1 MYKIKPTT
9 RPQTRRVVRVG
20 RACGARAFGSTF
32 AVRHLLRFFPQDFA
46 RKTHLGPRD
55 TPHHHTT
62 SSSPRCG
69 VTRRRLTGF
78 LSPADGF
85 TSHGGNLQIT
95 RESAQHNRACTTAS
109 LPLLLAGVRSVRAG
123 GDGSLVRR
131 TRTRSE
137 NSRFVPRARANP
149 VELKFALWKKTRL
162 SLQFSICLRWRGVP
176 HTTHSTH
183 THIPTCPLQGDPLLT
198 LSRGKC
204 VFFPLVPVRPRIGQ
218 VYNWAHGVV
227 VPHPLRMRKAP
238 GSNPG
243 VSISAA

>member
-1 MYKIKPTT
+1 M
-9 RPQTRRVVRVG
+9 
-20 RACGARAFGSTF
+20 
-32 AVRHLLRFFPQDFA
+32 
-46 RKTHLGPRD
+46 
-55 TPHHHTT
+55 T
-62 SSSPRCG
+62 SQPWSANSSIPSLP
-69 VTRRRLTGF
+69 RRRQPRSFSRCVTITGSWRPNGQGDGRQRVCG
-78 LSPADGF
+78 SPFVALF
-85 TSHGGNLQIT
+85 QNRWFASHGGNLQIT

-218 VYNWAHGVV
+218 GYNWAHGVV